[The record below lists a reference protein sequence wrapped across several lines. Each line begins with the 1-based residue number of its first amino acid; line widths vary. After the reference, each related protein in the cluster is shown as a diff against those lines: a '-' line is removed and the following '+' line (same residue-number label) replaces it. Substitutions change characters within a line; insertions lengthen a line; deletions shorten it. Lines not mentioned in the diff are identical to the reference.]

1 MWRER
6 LSERFEAYAGW
17 VIRRRFA
24 VLIGSLAVVALLAP
38 GVRLLEPDISFES
51 FLHPD
56 DPARVEYDVF
66 RDQFG
71 REDAIVVVAEAP
83 NVFEPAFLDRLHA
96 FHEDALELPHVSD
109 VTSLLNARDTRA
121 EGDTLRVDDLLEGW
135 PLGPEALRAARA
147 RAMDNP
153 LFVGSLISANEQFTS
168 VRIELDTYSSEQPLD
183 VLDGFAQDDAVDVP
197 YLTATETDAF
207 AAALFEL
214 LDAHRA
220 QGLSLHAAGL
230 PVMIYSVAQALIS
243 DMQEFV
249 GLAFA
254 TIAVLL
260 FAFFRRLAGVLF
272 PLVVVGLSVLSTLG
286 LMGHLGVGI
295 SLPTQILPSML
306 LAIGVADSVH
316 LLTMFFREL
325 DRGASREQSL
335 RVAVGHSAVPILLT
349 SVTTAGGMASF
360 SVVEVA
366 PVAALGLYAP
376 LGVFFALLFSL
387 TLLPALLVTFPVRR
401 SSRPRGD
408 VDRLD
413 ELLASLGGF
422 ATRHPRHV
430 LVAAVVLCAIAVVG
444 IPRLEVSHNP
454 PEWLEETSPIR
465 RALDLIDREM
475 GGAMTMEIVVEG
487 AGEGALRSPALL
499 QEMAELGE
507 YLERIPDD
515 DLRARQT
522 ISLADVVKEI
532 HRALHGGDPASYV
545 VPEDRALIAQEL
557 LLFEGS
563 GTDDLEEQVDG
574 DYTIGRI
581 SVRLPWHDAIRYV
594 DFIDDVDA
602 RSKETLSE
610 AGGVFLAG
618 SLPLVTRAVKTV
630 LYGVLESYG
639 IALLVILALMILML
653 GDLRMGLY
661 AMVPNLVPLVLTL
674 GAMGWFG
681 VPFDSFTMMTGG
693 IALGLVVDDT
703 IHFMH
708 NFARYHAREGK
719 VEVAVR
725 ETLTTAGR
733 AITVTSLALGLGFL
747 LFTFSSMSNLV
758 AFGQVIAFA
767 VGSALLA
774 DFLIAPALMALVVA
788 DRDAGA

>member
-1 MWRER
+1 MDATRIDLYQLTSLVPHHAAGRSDDRVVMTFFSRRLPRNAHDKTPARGYLLWAGLER
-6 LSERFEAYAGW
+6 CLDHLEHARFSAKQIHALLDHPVLGHGLSHHPDLVARLQNWHFEGSVWAPPEGSVLYAGPA
-17 VIRRRFA
+17 VRTDGTPLEVEGVRPAAYCPYLVVETDLLSGLTLEEILLVDGGGRPLIRVGELRAGWRLDGVLGDRRFS
-24 VLIGSLAVVALLAP
+24 VTEIVVSDPVVAL
-38 GVRLLEPDISFES
+38 
-51 FLHPD
+51 
-56 DPARVEYDVF
+56 RVEDGELDLLRLF
-66 RDQFG
+66 PAEG
-71 REDAIVVVAEAP
+71 SSDAS
-83 NVFEPAFLDRLHA
+83 
-96 FHEDALELPHVSD
+96 ELP
-109 VTSLLNARDTRA
+109 
-121 EGDTLRVDDLLEGW
+121 
-135 PLGPEALRAARA
+135 
-147 RAMDNP
+147 
-153 LFVGSLISANEQFTS
+153 
-168 VRIELDTYSSEQPLD
+168 
-183 VLDGFAQDDAVDVP
+183 
-197 YLTATETDAF
+197 
-207 AAALFEL
+207 
-214 LDAHRA
+214 
-220 QGLSLHAAGL
+220 
-230 PVMIYSVAQALIS
+230 
-243 DMQEFV
+243 
-249 GLAFA
+249 
-254 TIAVLL
+254 
-260 FAFFRRLAGVLF
+260 
-272 PLVVVGLSVLSTLG
+272 
-286 LMGHLGVGI
+286 
-295 SLPTQILPSML
+295 
-306 LAIGVADSVH
+306 
-316 LLTMFFREL
+316 
-325 DRGASREQSL
+325 
-335 RVAVGHSAVPILLT
+335 
-349 SVTTAGGMASF
+349 
-360 SVVEVA
+360 
-366 PVAALGLYAP
+366 
-376 LGVFFALLFSL
+376 
-387 TLLPALLVTFPVRR
+387 
-401 SSRPRGD
+401 
-408 VDRLD
+408 
-413 ELLASLGGF
+413 
-422 ATRHPRHV
+422 
-430 LVAAVVLCAIAVVG
+430 
-444 IPRLEVSHNP
+444 
-454 PEWLEETSPIR
+454 
-465 RALDLIDREM
+465 
-475 GGAMTMEIVVEG
+475 MEIVVEG